1 MPKSKA
7 NAFDQLTMAR
17 GHGYNSEDP
26 LAWSGE
32 QIALREQLPQIF
44 KSGNTVKFYDFNM
57 RYPMKPLYLNEIQR
71 EGLDVMLF
79 HHHGGPTMQ
88 YINGYENG
96 SGINLSIENAKIFL
110 RSKCLHTPRNMGV
123 KLLSKNMPSSMGCLK
138 VGVRKLSMRRK

>member
-1 MPKSKA
+1 MPKSKQ

-96 SGINLSIENAKIFL
+96 SGINLSIENAKNILAKQSAFIRQETWA
-110 RSKCLHTPRNMGV
+110 RSCYQRICQAVWGA
-123 KLLSKNMPSSMGCLK
+123 
-138 VGVRKLSMRRK
+138 

>member
-1 MPKSKA
+1 
-7 NAFDQLTMAR
+7 
-17 GHGYNSEDP
+17 
-26 LAWSGE
+26 
-32 QIALREQLPQIF
+32 
-44 KSGNTVKFYDFNM
+44 
-57 RYPMKPLYLNEIQR
+57 MKPLYLNEIQR

-96 SGINLSIENAKIFL
+96 SGINLSIENAKY
-110 RSKCLHTPRNMGV
+110 SCEAKCLHTPRNMGV